1 MTTDSSTSGIVVDSF
16 EAINDHF
23 TELEMLGEHGH
34 YVLAR
39 AKRYGRWSMLK
50 ALAPAE
56 SQQMAYRELL
66 VKEFEIMSRLQH
78 PGVVEAKSLEDVPGL
93 GRCIVMEWVNGATL
107 KEWLSAGSHSRDER
121 RQVAHQLMDALS
133 HIHSQGVVHRDIKPS
148 NIMVTNTGQSV
159 KVIDFGLAD
168 TDAHTTLKQP
178 AGTVSYMAPEQA
190 TASQPD
196 VRNDIYSL
204 GMVLKQMDL
213 GGLYRRPIA
222 RCLLPINERY
232 PSVDELQADL
242 RHRATRRRIAAIAGA
257 ATLLLSLAVGCTYV
271 LARTGHTTDT
281 ATSQRVDSLH
291 QLLEETSTVV
301 GDAMREQD
309 SLVRRLKGLNDSLAS
324 LNMANG
330 ELRQQQAERDA
341 RQHLVDEAI
350 AEGCR
355 RIDATNAAT
364 HLREHLDTLSRG
376 DYVWVD
382 WNRLSREGRIVA
394 MPKYMLEIRS
404 RFTSKELSEIEYALT
419 EHCTHYE
426 VTIQQRIHAKKV
438 FIYYENSII
447 EGD

>member
-1 MTTDSSTSGIVVDSF
+1 MIDDTTGSGIMVDAF
-16 EAINDHF
+16 EGINDRF
-23 TELEMLGEHGH
+23 TSLEMLGVHGH
-34 YVLAR
+34 NVLAR
-39 AKRYGRWSMLK
+39 AQRFGSWYMLK
-50 ALAPAE
+50 GLAPAE
-56 SQQMAYRELL
+56 AEQGAYRQML
-66 VKEFEIMSRLQH
+66 VKEFEVMHRINH
-78 PGVVEAKSLEDVPGL
+78 PGVAQVHGIEDVEGL
-93 GRCIVMEWVNGATL
+93 GKCIVMEWVEGVTL
-107 KEWLSAGSHSRDER
+107 KQWLDEGRHSPNER
-121 RQVAHQLMDALS
+121 RNVATQLMDALAY
-133 HIHSQGVVHRDIKPS
+133 IHRCGVVHRDIKPS
-148 NIMVTNTGQSV
+148 NIMVTSTGMTV
-159 KVIDFGLAD
+159 KIIDFGLAD

-178 AGTVSYMAPEQA
+178 AGTVRYMAPEQA

-222 RCLLPINERY
+222 RCLLPIDERY
-232 PSVDELQADL
+232 PSVDELQSDL

-257 ATLLLSLAVGCTYV
+257 ATLLLALAVGSTYV
-271 LARTGHTTDT
+271 LARTGPTTDP

-291 QLLEETSTVV
+291 QLLDETSTVIS
-301 GDAMREQD
+301 DAMREQD
-309 SLVRRLKGLNDSLAS
+309 SLVHRLKGLNDSLAA

-330 ELRQQQAERDA
+330 ELRQQQAEREA

-382 WNRLSREGRIVA
+382 WNRLSREGRIIA

-426 VTIQQRIHAKKV
+426 VTIQQLIHAKKV
-438 FIYYENSII
+438 FTYYENSII

>member
-204 GMVLKQMDL
+204 GIIMRQLRLGPGINMLAGRCLRPIEQRVQSIEQLQQSINKLSRLKRWLGRIAVLAAVAGVAVGITALTVRKTESVVVRQITANTDSLQQVIAQMDSQVVQQKTTV
-213 GGLYRRPIA
+213 
-222 RCLLPINERY
+222 EQVK
-232 PSVDELQADL
+232 SVNQAL
-242 RHRATRRRIAAIAGA
+242 RQEQDQVAQRQRQVA
-257 ATLLLSLAVGCTYV
+257 ATVERGKRAI
-271 LARTGHTTDT
+271 D
-281 ATSQRVDSLH
+281 Q
-291 QLLEETSTVV
+291 
-301 GDAMREQD
+301 AMR
-309 SLVRRLKGLNDSLAS
+309 
-324 LNMANG
+324 
-330 ELRQQQAERDA
+330 
-341 RQHLVDEAI
+341 
-350 AEGCR
+350 
-355 RIDATNAAT
+355 AT
-364 HLREHLDTLSRG
+364 HLMEHLDTLSRPSKVRPSYNEEMLSG
-376 DYVWVD
+376 RRAIEQFMA
-382 WNRLSREGRIVA
+382 RLQGFDGQEMSSIH
-394 MPKYMLEIRS
+394 KQLEDHYQNAWLVPMFR
-404 RFTSKELSEIEYALT
+404 KLGVEY
-419 EHCTHYE
+419 
-426 VTIQQRIHAKKV
+426 
-438 FIYYENSII
+438 
-447 EGD
+447 